1 MLNATIN
8 SIDSLQISIVKDIET
23 IAKYSSKMENKKY
36 HNVGTVPK
44 IIVGRGNIDASKTHS
59 RRLTFLA
66 RYR

>member
-1 MLNATIN
+1 
-8 SIDSLQISIVKDIET
+8 
-23 IAKYSSKMENKKY
+23 MENKKY

-44 IIVGRGNIDASKTHS
+44 IIVGRDNIDASKTQS